1 MLQRHYMHVASLC
14 FMCFRHLFQM
24 FHLDIS
30 KVDLG
35 VAHVSM
41 ATHSCFKRMFQVFH
55 LYQIY
60 VVNVSSGYFK
70 SIS

>member
-1 MLQRHYMHVASLC
+1 MYVASLYFKC

-35 VAHVSM
+35 VAHVLM

-55 LYQIY
+55 LYQTY
-60 VVNVSSGYFK
+60 VVNVSSGCFK